1 MADEKLKFNPETLD
15 YENTAKSK
23 ARKIIEI
30 IVAQIVGAILVAAVI
45 FIAFSYVLETPKQRK
60 LKREIIMLEKQY
72 NELLIRRNQQEKYM
86 AELKEKDRTIYKE
99 IFQSEIA
106 TDSSNTTPKYVDF
119 QNINIKKSIKANKER
134 IKIIDKELKELDAE
148 YKRIIQL
155 AKSKQDEIR
164 YTPAIQPI
172 YNKDLNYPVSGFGK
186 RIDQLYKSPVF
197 HPGIDYAAPEGT
209 KIYATADGVVTT
221 ATEVRRYGMMIVIDH
236 GKSYKTRYAHMSKF
250 NVSVGKRVKR
260 GDVIGFVGNTG
271 KSLTPHLHYEVIY
284 NNKEV
289 NPVNYFFLDLNPEE
303 YFKIKYMADRTGLSL
318 D

>member
-1 MADEKLKFNPETLD
+1 MADEKLKFNPETLN
-15 YENTAKSK
+15 YENKDKSK
-23 ARKIIEI
+23 SRKIIES
-30 IVAQIVGAILVAAVI
+30 IVAQIVGAILVAVVI
-45 FIAFSYVLETPKQRK
+45 FIAFSYVLETPNQRK

-99 IFQSEIA
+99 IFQSNIES
-106 TDSSNTTPKYVDF
+106 DSTTTSKYIDF
-119 QNINIKKSIKANKER
+119 QDINTKKSIRANKE
-134 IKIIDKELKELDAE
+134 KIRLINKELKELDAE

-155 AKSKQDEIR
+155 AKTKKGEIK
-164 YTPAIQPI
+164 YIPAIQPI

-209 KIYATADGVVTT
+209 KIYATADGVVTA
-221 ATEVRRYGMMIVIDH
+221 ATDVRRYGMMIIIDH
-236 GKSYKTRYAHMSKF
+236 GKSYKTRYAHLSKF
-250 NVSVGKRVKR
+250 NVSAGKRVKR